1 MLTASGTGLVFVP
14 ADPPRASCFAA
25 YPAEPGRVD
34 TTLDLVLPTANGVR
48 RRTVGVT
55 TASVAD
61 LLDHLARRP
70 VDDAGTST
78 DAWAA
83 ATRLALDLVARGRLQ
98 PGLTGSGVDTWR
110 VGPLSPDDQR
120 RIAALAAA
128 FPPSA
133 HALAVEGSRPIRI
146 RDPASLITDYLDAV
160 ADTMVRTS
168 AASRASGH
176 PAYAG
181 RERHDVGTLET
192 WLAEVA
198 APMAGTTA
206 RPSLRLELPEG
217 ADGGFAA
224 VLQLTSAVDPSLVI
238 DAADL
243 WVAPALVMARFG
255 DAAEAELLLALRRG
269 ARVWPPL
276 QRLLDEAKPSLL
288 PLEDDEAIELLGG
301 VGVELA
307 GVGIDVLWPTE
318 LGVHADLRA
327 RLGSPAPAPV
337 TAAAVT
343 MDALLEFRWEV
354 AIGNEILT
362 ADELA
367 ILADAKRP
375 LVRLRG
381 RWVLA
386 DPELLARL
394 RRQPRLRAADG
405 LAAALTGELTV
416 AGEAV
421 AVRLD
426 GPLATL
432 ADRLHGLDTTRE
444 LPEPA
449 GLEATLR
456 PYQRR
461 GLAWLGELSTLGLG
475 GCLADDMGLGKTLQV
490 IALHLHEAESKG
502 QRGPM
507 LVICPT
513 TLLGNW
519 AREIERFAP
528 SLVVRRYH
536 GSGRQL
542 EGLVPREVVLTTYGT
557 ARRDA
562 AALAEVA
569 WARVVAD
576 EAQHAKNPLARTA
589 KALRAIPAPSRIALT
604 GTPVEN
610 RLSELW
616 SIIDWSVPGLLG
628 SLEVFRRDVAVPV
641 ERDRDPQATERFVR
655 LVRPFLLRRRKSD
668 PDIAPDLPPKT
679 ETDRVVPLTAEQT
692 TLYEAIVQETL
703 ARIRDAEGIQRQGL
717 VFQLLTALKQVCDH
731 PALYLRQRGPYAGR
745 SGKLEALDELVDVIT
760 AEGDAVLVFS
770 QYVEMCRI
778 LEAHLQA
785 RGIGSRFLHGGLTA
799 RKRQEI
805 VDSFQAGEAPV
816 FLLSLK
822 AGGIGLNLTRATH
835 VIHYDR
841 WWNPAVEDQ
850 ASDRAWRIGQDRPV
864 QVHRFLAEGTMEDR
878 IAQVIASKRDLV
890 ERVVGHGEAWIT
902 QLSDDD
908 LTELVRLGGG

>member
-1 MLTASGTGLVFVP
+1 MGW
-14 ADPPRASCFAA
+14 PPRS
-25 YPAEPGRVD
+25 
-34 TTLDLVLPTANGVR
+34 
-48 RRTVGVT
+48 
-55 TASVAD
+55 
-61 LLDHLARRP
+61 
-70 VDDAGTST
+70 
-78 DAWAA
+78 
-83 ATRLALDLVARGRLQ
+83 
-98 PGLTGSGVDTWR
+98 
-110 VGPLSPDDQR
+110 
-120 RIAALAAA
+120 
-128 FPPSA
+128 
-133 HALAVEGSRPIRI
+133 
-146 RDPASLITDYLDAV
+146 
-160 ADTMVRTS
+160 
-168 AASRASGH
+168 
-176 PAYAG
+176 
-181 RERHDVGTLET
+181 
-192 WLAEVA
+192 
-198 APMAGTTA
+198 
-206 RPSLRLELPEG
+206 
-217 ADGGFAA
+217 
-224 VLQLTSAVDPSLVI
+224 
-238 DAADL
+238 
-243 WVAPALVMARFG
+243 
-255 DAAEAELLLALRRG
+255 
-269 ARVWPPL
+269 
-276 QRLLDEAKPSLL
+276 
-288 PLEDDEAIELLGG
+288 
-301 VGVELA
+301 
-307 GVGIDVLWPTE
+307 
-318 LGVHADLRA
+318 
-327 RLGSPAPAPV
+327 
-337 TAAAVT
+337 
-343 MDALLEFRWEV
+343 
-354 AIGNEILT
+354 
-362 ADELA
+362 
-367 ILADAKRP
+367 
-375 LVRLRG
+375 
-381 RWVLA
+381 
-386 DPELLARL
+386 
-394 RRQPRLRAADG
+394 
-405 LAAALTGELTV
+405 TGELTV

-490 IALHLHEAESKG
+490 IALHLHEAETKG
-502 QRGPM
+502 QHGPM
-507 LVICPT
+507 LVVCPT

-528 SLVVRRYH
+528 GLVVRRYH

-542 EGLVPREVVLTTYGT
+542 DALVPREVVLTTYGT

-562 AALAEVA
+562 VALAEVV
-569 WARVVAD
+569 WARVIAD

-628 SLEVFRRDVAVPV
+628 PLEVFRRDVAVPI

-668 PDIAPDLPPKT
+668 PDIVPDLPPKT

-778 LEAHLQA
+778 LEAHLNA
-785 RGIGSRFLHGGLTA
+785 RGIGSRFLHGGLTVK
-799 RKRQEI
+799 KRQEM
-805 VDSFQAGEAPV
+805 VDGFQAGEAPV

-822 AGGIGLNLTRATH
+822 AGGTGLNLTRATH

-908 LTELVRLGGG
+908 LTELVQLGAG